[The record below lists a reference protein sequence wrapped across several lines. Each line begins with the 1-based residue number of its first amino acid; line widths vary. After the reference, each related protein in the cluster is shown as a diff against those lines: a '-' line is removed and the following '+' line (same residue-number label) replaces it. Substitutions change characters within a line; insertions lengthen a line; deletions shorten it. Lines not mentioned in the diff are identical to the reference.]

1 MGNSHSTISRIGDKM
16 RAIVSTC
23 QDCKETFQSKRQL
36 TEHAKE
42 RSCSEKKGNDEVI
55 MLDDDGDNSSKSH
68 VDDYVSNNV
77 DLVQDEEDLQM
88 KYDDQEDDEIEVV
101 KSNIYKYQGNLNY
114 KQTVA
119 NDVFQFS
126 YQDDEDD
133 IIMLDSEPEDEE
145 SSETNQT
152 EEFNHIVQEN
162 INLTFETKM
171 SECTVCQKS
180 LFESN
185 LEEHL
190 NTAHPIKNRE
200 LKEFSGG
207 FFLISS

>member
-1 MGNSHSTISRIGDKM
+1 MATISRIGDKM

-36 TEHAKE
+36 TEHTKE

-55 MLDDDGDNSSKSH
+55 MLDDDGDNSIK
-68 VDDYVSNNV
+68 NV

-88 KYDDQEDDEIEVV
+88 KYDHQDDEIEVV

-133 IIMLDSEPEDEE
+133 IIMLDSEPEDDE

-200 LKEFSGG
+200 LKEFAGG